1 MMCMYA
7 MQELTKDKGDSQG
20 EARIHQVGA
29 DGFMD
34 VLFLQMCFIITKTDR
49 LFSWLVIVSVIYATH
64 FTPRPRARTVVA
76 SVLGAN

>member
-1 MMCMYA
+1 MYA

-49 LFSWLVIVSVIYATH
+49 LFSWLVIVSV
-64 FTPRPRARTVVA
+64 
-76 SVLGAN
+76 